1 MKEGDKLKQAK
12 VIAVCNQKGGVGKT
26 TTTVNLGIGL
36 ANQGKEVLICDM
48 DPQSDATA
56 SLGWKQPDEIESTLA
71 NLLISNPEQA
81 TSLESSILH
90 HIEGVDLLPANID
103 LSATELHLV
112 NAMCR
117 EAILKNTL
125 ACIKKDYD
133 YILID
138 CPPALGMLT
147 INSLVAAD
155 SVIIPVQA
163 QYLPAKGM
171 TQLLKTIH
179 DVKRNI
185 NPNLSIEGVVLTL
198 VDGRTNL
205 SRQIAG
211 FLRENYG
218 SHIHIFNSQIPMG
231 IKVAESVSQG
241 KSIYAYK
248 ADSPV
253 AKAYESLTKEVLH
266 GRQRTKEQ
274 ER

>member
-1 MKEGDKLKQAK
+1 MKQAK

-26 TTTVNLGIGL
+26 TTTINLGIGL
-36 ANQGKEVLICDM
+36 ANQGKKVLICDM
-48 DPQSDATA
+48 DPQSDTTA
-56 SLGWKQPDEIESTLA
+56 SLGWKQPDELDSTLA
-71 NLLISNPEQA
+71 NLLISDTSQA
-81 TSLESSILH
+81 TTIESAILH
-90 HIEGVDLLPANID
+90 HEEGIDLLPANID

-117 EAILKNTL
+117 EAILKNTI
-125 ACIKKDYD
+125 ADVKDNYD
-133 YILID
+133 YVLID

-171 TQLLKTIH
+171 TQLLRTIH

-185 NPNLSIEGVVLTL
+185 KPNLSIEGVVLTL

-205 SRQIAG
+205 SRQVIG

-218 SHIHIFNSQIPMG
+218 THIHIFNSQIPMG
-231 IKVAESVSQG
+231 VKVAESVSQG

-248 ADSPV
+248 AYSPV
-253 AKAYESLTKEVLH
+253 AIAYESLTKEVLH
-266 GRQRTKEQ
+266 GRERSKEQ